1 MDNYKV
7 FTWTARFAAGPSFD
21 ISFIALTSDE
31 ARVGLFKQ
39 FEEIKQARQMDA
51 GEIPP
56 IYFKPRIH
64 TDFLSEQDSAGL
76 LNFTEDMKIDVE
88 HTDDDD
94 NVCTE
99 SDTLGN
105 YIKHNSPTSRPLN
118 LASII
123 INSF

>member
-1 MDNYKV
+1 MDSYKI
-7 FTWTARFAAGPSFD
+7 FTWTAWLPTGQSFD

-64 TDFLSEQDSAGL
+64 TDFVSDNDSVNL
-76 LNFTEDMKIDVE
+76 LDFTEDKEIYIRY
-88 HTDDDD
+88 TDDD
-94 NVCTE
+94 NE
-99 SDTLGN
+99 WFKRITLGD
-105 YIKHNSPTSRPLN
+105 YIKHNLPISRPLN
-118 LASII
+118 LASIT
-123 INSF
+123 INPF